1 MHQNSLFAIL
11 LRSPWWISIA
21 IAAGLAAASTF
32 VVPIEYALFVGLPFF
47 VIGVVAAWRQ
57 LRAPSAARVAAALE
71 AARAMS
77 WTEFAGAL
85 EEGFRRQGYRVDRL
99 EGAKVDFALAK
110 DGRTALVSCKRWKV
124 ARTGVEPLR
133 ELDAARRAREA
144 DEGIYVA
151 AGEITE
157 QALEFAQ
164 RNAIRVVHGADLAKL
179 LPRRAASRSPAA

>member
-1 MHQNSLFAIL
+1 
-11 LRSPWWISIA
+11 
-21 IAAGLAAASTF
+21 
-32 VVPIEYALFVGLPFF
+32 
-47 VIGVVAAWRQ
+47 
-57 LRAPSAARVAAALE
+57 
-71 AARAMS
+71 
-77 WTEFAGAL
+77 L